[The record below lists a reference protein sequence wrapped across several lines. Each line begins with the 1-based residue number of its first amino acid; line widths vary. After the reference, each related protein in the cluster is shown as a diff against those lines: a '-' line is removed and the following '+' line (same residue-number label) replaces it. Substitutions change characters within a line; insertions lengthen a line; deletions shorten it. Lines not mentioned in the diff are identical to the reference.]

1 MGVDNLSKVQSKKE
15 IMRNSLNAIEINVG
29 KNGVNDNVLEELKRQ
44 LKNNE
49 IVKVR
54 FTRTM
59 ASNKDEFLEEIVS
72 ETKSQLVDVR
82 GNVAVLYKR
91 KR

>member
-1 MGVDNLSKVQSKKE
+1 MSKVQSRKE
-15 IMRNSLNAIEINVG
+15 IMRNSLNAVEINIG
-29 KNGVNDNVLEELKRQ
+29 KNGINENVIEEVKRQ

-54 FTRTM
+54 FSRTI
-59 ASNKDEFLEEIVS
+59 ATNKDEFLEEIVS
-72 ETKSQLVDVR
+72 NTKSQLIDVR

-91 KR
+91 R

>member
-1 MGVDNLSKVQSKKE
+1 MSKVQSRKE
-15 IMRNSLNAIEINVG
+15 IMRNSLNAVEINIG
-29 KNGVNDNVLEELKRQ
+29 KNGINENVIEEVKRQ

-54 FTRTM
+54 FSRTI
-59 ASNKDEFLEEIVS
+59 ATNKDGFLEEIVS
-72 ETKSQLVDVR
+72 NTKSQLIDVR

-91 KR
+91 R

>member
-1 MGVDNLSKVQSKKE
+1 VGVDNLSKVQSKKE

>member
-1 MGVDNLSKVQSKKE
+1 LSKVQSRKE
-15 IMRNSLNAIEINVG
+15 IMRNSLNAVEINIG
-29 KNGVNDNVLEELKRQ
+29 KNGINENVIEEVKRQ

-54 FTRTM
+54 FSRTI
-59 ASNKDEFLEEIVS
+59 ATSKDEFLEEIVS
-72 ETKSQLVDVR
+72 NTRSQLIDVR

-91 KR
+91 R

>member
-1 MGVDNLSKVQSKKE
+1 LSKVQSKKE

>member
-1 MGVDNLSKVQSKKE
+1 MSKVQSKKE

>member
-1 MGVDNLSKVQSKKE
+1 MSKVQSKKE

-29 KNGVNDNVLEELKRQ
+29 KNGVNENVLEELKRQ

-72 ETKSQLVDVR
+72 ETRSQLVDVR

-91 KR
+91 RR